1 MRIKSLT
8 DQPDGSPDSPK
19 SQSGKDILNFTLKTS
34 LAGLTVFLVFLIYS
48 SNLEGPFVFD
58 DGSNIKSNPAIRLT
72 QLSWSGLKDA
82 ESKSPL
88 PNRPLAYISFALN
101 YYFHSY
107 HPVGFRLVNILI
119 HLSAGGFLFLF
130 IKTTLGLPA
139 LQSRFGNSRW
149 LPYIAVLIWLIHPLH
164 IQSVTYIVQRM
175 NSMASMFYIL
185 AMLCYTRARLTQSP
199 TIKWLLAAACL
210 VSGILALGTK
220 ETAATLPCFI
230 LLYEWFFF
238 QDLSREW
245 LKRHQP
251 FLIGV
256 FILLIGVSL
265 IYLDGHPFER
275 ILSRYELRNFTLIQR
290 VFTEFRVVILYLSLL
305 IYPHPNRL
313 NLDYDFPLS
322 HSLIDPLTT
331 LLALVAIIGLLA
343 WSFWLAKNDRLIS
356 FCLLWYFGNLA
367 IESSI
372 IGLEIVFEHRTY
384 LPSMMI
390 TLMAAILADRYLRF
404 KVLKIIT
411 ICAIILVFLAWTYER
426 NTLWSNAV
434 SLWSDVVKKSPQKA
448 RPHNNL
454 GNALKGQSK
463 IEEAIV
469 HFNQALQI
477 NPAYAK
483 AYNNLGTALA
493 AQGKTEEAIKN
504 FGIALSINPGNAE
517 AHSNIGVALATQG
530 KIEKAIAHF
539 KAALNLKPDHA
550 KVHSNLGAAFVR
562 KGQLQEALKHF
573 QIALRLMP
581 GDVQTYKNLQIC
593 LKLIKQ
599 NKKLN

>member
-1 MRIKSLT
+1 MQDKSLT
-8 DQPDGSPDSPK
+8 DQPTGLPDPLK
-19 SQSGKDILNFTLKTS
+19 RQSGKDILNFTLKTS

-48 SNLEGPFVFD
+48 SNLGGPFVFD
-58 DGSNIKSNPAIRLT
+58 DGSNINNNPAIRLT

-82 ESKSPL
+82 ASKSPL
-88 PNRPLAYISFALN
+88 SNRPLAYISFALN
-101 YYFHSY
+101 YYFHGY
-107 HPVGFRLVNILI
+107 RTVGFRLVNILI
-119 HLSAGGFLFLF
+119 HMSAGGFLFLF

-149 LPYIAVLIWLIHPLH
+149 LPTIAVLIWLIHPLQ

-210 VSGILALGTK
+210 MSGILALGTK

-245 LKRHQP
+245 LKRHLP
-251 FLIGV
+251 FLIGA

-265 IYLDGHPFER
+265 IYLDGHPFEK
-275 ILSRYELRNFTLIQR
+275 ILSQYELRNFTLTQR
-290 VFTEFRVVILYLSLL
+290 VFTEFRVVILYLNLL

-343 WSFWLAKNDRLIS
+343 WSFWLAKKDRLLS
-356 FCLLWYFGNLA
+356 FCLLWYFGNLV

-390 TLMAAILADRYLRF
+390 ILIAVILADRYLRF
-404 KVLKIIT
+404 KVLKIVT
-411 ICAIILVFLAWTYER
+411 IFAIILVFSAWTHER

-434 SLWSDVVKKSPQKA
+434 SLWSDVVEKSPQKA

-454 GNALKGQSK
+454 GNALKRQGR

-469 HFNQALQI
+469 HFNKALQI
-477 NPAYAK
+477 NPGYAK

-493 AQGKTEEAIKN
+493 SQGKTEEAIKH
-504 FGIALSINPGNAE
+504 FGIALYINPGYAA
-517 AHSNIGVALATQG
+517 AHSNIGVALASQDEL
-530 KIEKAIAHF
+530 EKAIVHF
-539 KAALNLKPDHA
+539 RAALRLKPDYTQ
-550 KVHSNLGAAFVR
+550 VHSNLGAALVR
-562 KGQLQEALKHF
+562 QRKLQEALEHF
-573 QIALRLMP
+573 HTALRLNP
-581 GDVQTYKNLQIC
+581 GDVQTYNNLQIC
-593 LKLIKQ
+593 LKLIRQ
-599 NKKLN
+599 NKN

>member
-1 MRIKSLT
+1 MRNKSLT
-8 DQPDGSPDSPK
+8 GQPAGRPDSPK
-19 SQSGKDILNFTLKTS
+19 SQSTKDILNFTLKTS

-48 SNLEGPFVFD
+48 SNLAGPFVFD
-58 DGSNIKSNPAIRLT
+58 DGSNIKNNPAIRLT

-82 ESKSPL
+82 ASKSPL

-119 HLSAGGFLFLF
+119 HMSAGGFLFLF

-139 LQSRFGNSRW
+139 LKSRFGNSRW

-210 VSGILALGTK
+210 MSGILALGTK

-245 LKRHQP
+245 LKRHLP

-275 ILSRYELRNFTLIQR
+275 ILSQYELRNFTLTQR
-290 VFTEFRVVILYLSLL
+290 VVTEFRVVILYLSLL

-313 NLDYDFPLS
+313 NLDYDFPIS
-322 HSLIDPLTT
+322 HSLIDPITT
-331 LLALVAIIGLLA
+331 LAALMVIVGLIGIACLLA
-343 WSFWLAKNDRLIS
+343 KKDRLLS
-356 FCLLWYFGNLA
+356 FCLLWYFGNLV
-367 IESSI
+367 IESSL

-390 TLMAAILADRYLRF
+390 ILIAVILADRYLRF
-404 KVLKIIT
+404 KVLKIVT
-411 ICAIILVFLAWTYER
+411 IFAIILVFSAWTHER

-434 SLWSDVVKKSPQKA
+434 SLWSDVVEKSPQKA

-454 GNALKGQSK
+454 GNALKHQGK

-469 HFNQALQI
+469 HFNKALQI
-477 NPAYAK
+477 NPGYAK

-493 AQGKTEEAIKN
+493 SQGKTEEAVKH
-504 FGIALSINPGNAE
+504 FGIALYINPGYAA
-517 AHSNIGVALATQG
+517 AHSNIGVALAGQDEL
-530 KIEKAIAHF
+530 EKAIVHF
-539 KAALNLKPDHA
+539 RAALRLKPDYA
-550 KVHSNLGAAFVR
+550 KVHSNLGAALVR
-562 KGQLQEALKHF
+562 QGKLQEALEHF
-573 QIALRLMP
+573 HTALRLKP
-581 GDVQTYKNLQIC
+581 GDVQTYNNLQIC

-599 NKKLN
+599 NKY

>member
-1 MRIKSLT
+1 MQDKSLT
-8 DQPDGSPDSPK
+8 DQPTGLPDPLK
-19 SQSGKDILNFTLKTS
+19 RQSGKDILNFTLKTS

-48 SNLEGPFVFD
+48 SNLGGPFVFD
-58 DGSNIKSNPAIRLT
+58 DGSNINNNPAIRLT

-82 ESKSPL
+82 ASKSPL
-88 PNRPLAYISFALN
+88 SNRPLAYISFALN
-101 YYFHSY
+101 YYFHGY
-107 HPVGFRLVNILI
+107 RTVGFRLVNILI
-119 HLSAGGFLFLF
+119 HMSAGGFLFLF

-149 LPYIAVLIWLIHPLH
+149 LPTIAVLIWLIHPLH

-210 VSGILALGTK
+210 MSGILALGTK

-245 LKRHQP
+245 LKRHLP
-251 FLIGV
+251 FLIGA

-275 ILSRYELRNFTLIQR
+275 ILSQYELRNFTLTQR

-343 WSFWLAKNDRLIS
+343 WSFWLAKKDRLLS
-356 FCLLWYFGNLA
+356 FCLLWYFGNLV

-390 TLMAAILADRYLRF
+390 ILIAAILADRYLRF
-404 KVLKIIT
+404 KVLKIVT
-411 ICAIILVFLAWTYER
+411 IFAIILVFSAWTHER

-434 SLWSDVVKKSPQKA
+434 SLWSDVVEKSPQKA

-454 GNALKGQSK
+454 GNALKRQGK

-469 HFNQALQI
+469 HFNKALQI
-477 NPAYAK
+477 NPGYAK

-493 AQGKTEEAIKN
+493 SQGKTEEAIKH
-504 FGIALSINPGNAE
+504 FGIALYINPGYAA
-517 AHSNIGVALATQG
+517 AHSNIGVALASQDEL
-530 KIEKAIAHF
+530 EKAIVHF
-539 KAALNLKPDHA
+539 RAALRLKPDYTQ
-550 KVHSNLGAAFVR
+550 VHSNLGAALVR
-562 KGQLQEALKHF
+562 QRKLQEALEHF
-573 QIALRLMP
+573 HTALRLNP
-581 GDVQTYKNLQIC
+581 GDVQTYNNLQIC
-593 LKLIKQ
+593 LKLIRQ
-599 NKKLN
+599 NKN

>member
-1 MRIKSLT
+1 MAALHRGVDLA
-8 DQPDGSPDSPK
+8 GSPPAYSVRDLYRSK
-19 SQSGKDILNFTLKTS
+19 NEQYGVHVL
-34 LAGLTVFLVFLIYS
+34 YS
-48 SNLEGPFVFD
+48 S
-58 DGSNIKSNPAIRLT
+58 
-72 QLSWSGLKDA
+72 
-82 ESKSPL
+82 
-88 PNRPLAYISFALN
+88 
-101 YYFHSY
+101 H
-107 HPVGFRLVNILI
+107 
-119 HLSAGGFLFLF
+119 
-130 IKTTLGLPA
+130 
-139 LQSRFGNSRW
+139 
-149 LPYIAVLIWLIHPLH
+149 AVLYQGPPGTKPHY
-164 IQSVTYIVQRM
+164 Q
-175 NSMASMFYIL
+175 MA
-185 AMLCYTRARLTQSP
+185 P
-199 TIKWLLAAACL
+199 AAACL

-220 ETAATLPCFI
+220 ETAATLPGFI

-238 QDLSREW
+238 QDLSRQW
-245 LKRHQP
+245 LKRHLP

-275 ILSRYELRNFTLIQR
+275 ILSRYELLNFTLTQR
-290 VFTEFRVVILYLSLL
+290 VVTEFRVVILYLSLL

-313 NLDYDFPLS
+313 NLDYDFPIS
-322 HSLIDPLTT
+322 HSLIDPITT
-331 LLALVAIIGLLA
+331 LAALMVIVGLIGIACLLA
-343 WSFWLAKNDRLIS
+343 KKDRLIS
-356 FCLLWYFGNLA
+356 FCLLWYFGNLV
-367 IESSI
+367 IESSL
-372 IGLEIVFEHRTY
+372 IGLELVFEHRTY
-384 LPSMMI
+384 LPSMLI
-390 TLMAAILADRYLRF
+390 SLMVTVLADRVVRSKY
-404 KVLKIIT
+404 LKIAT
-411 ICAIILVFLAWTYER
+411 ICAITMVFSAWTYER
-426 NTLWSNAV
+426 NMIWSNAV
-434 SLWSDVVKKSPQKA
+434 TLWGDTVSKSPQKV

-454 GNALKGQSK
+454 GNALKSQGK

-493 AQGKTEEAIKN
+493 AQGKTEEAIKH

-581 GDVQTYKNLQIC
+581 DDVQTYKNLQIC

>member
-1 MRIKSLT
+1 MRNKSLT

-34 LAGLTVFLVFLIYS
+34 LAGLTVFLVFFIYS
-48 SNLEGPFVFD
+48 SNLEGPFLFD
-58 DGSNIKSNPAIRLT
+58 DGSNINNNPAIRLT

-82 ESKSPL
+82 ASKSPL
-88 PNRPLAYISFALN
+88 ANRPLAYISFALN
-101 YYFHSY
+101 YYFHGY
-107 HPVGFRLVNILI
+107 RTVGFRLVNILI
-119 HLSAGGFLFLF
+119 HMSAGGFLFLF

-185 AMLCYTRARLTQSP
+185 AMLCYTRVRLAQSP

-245 LKRHQP
+245 LKRHLP

-256 FILLIGVSL
+256 FILLLGVSL

-275 ILSRYELRNFTLIQR
+275 ILSQYEPRNFTLTQR

-343 WSFWLAKNDRLIS
+343 WSFWLAKKDRLIT
-356 FCLLWYFGNLA
+356 FCLLWYFGNLV

-372 IGLEIVFEHRTY
+372 IGLEIIFEHRTY

-390 TLMAAILADRYLRF
+390 ILMAAILADRYLRSN
-404 KVLKIIT
+404 VLKITT
-411 ICAIILVFLAWTYER
+411 ICAITLVFSAWTYER
-426 NTLWSNAV
+426 NTIWSNAA
-434 SLWSDVVKKSPQKA
+434 SLWSDVVKKSPQKV

-454 GNALKGQSK
+454 GNALKRQGK
-463 IEEAIV
+463 IEEAIA
-469 HFNQALQI
+469 HFNKALQI
-477 NPAYAK
+477 NPGYAK
-483 AYNNLGTALA
+483 AHNNLGTALA
-493 AQGKTEEAIKN
+493 SQGKTEEALKH
-504 FGIALSINPGNAE
+504 FGIALYINPGYAA
-517 AHSNIGVALATQG
+517 AHSNIGVALAGQDEL
-530 KIEKAIAHF
+530 EKAIVHF
-539 KAALNLKPDHA
+539 RAALRLKPDYA
-550 KVHSNLGAAFVR
+550 KVHSNLGAALVR
-562 KGQLQEALKHF
+562 QGLLQEALEHF
-573 QIALRLMP
+573 HTALRLKP
-581 GDVQTYKNLQIC
+581 DDAQTSKNLEIC
-593 LKLIKQ
+593 LNLIKQ
-599 NKKLN
+599 NKR

>member
-1 MRIKSLT
+1 MRNKSLT
-8 DQPDGSPDSPK
+8 GQPAGRPDSPK
-19 SQSGKDILNFTLKTS
+19 SQSTKDILNFTLKTS

-58 DGSNIKSNPAIRLT
+58 DGNNIKNNPAIRLT

-82 ESKSPL
+82 ASKSPL
-88 PNRPLAYISFALN
+88 PNRPLAYVSFALN
-101 YYFHSY
+101 YYFHGY
-107 HPVGFRLVNILI
+107 RPVGFRLVNILI
-119 HLSAGGFLFLF
+119 HMSAGGFLFLF

-175 NSMASMFYIL
+175 NSMVSMFYIL

-220 ETAATLPCFI
+220 ETATTLPGFI
-230 LLYEWFFF
+230 LLYDWFFF
-238 QDLSREW
+238 QDLSRQW
-245 LKRHQP
+245 LKRHLP

-275 ILSRYELRNFTLIQR
+275 ILSRYELLNFTLTQR
-290 VFTEFRVVILYLSLL
+290 VVTEFRVVILYLSLL

-313 NLDYDFPLS
+313 NLDYDFPIS
-322 HSLIDPLTT
+322 HSLIDPITT
-331 LLALVAIIGLLA
+331 LAALMVIVGLIGIACLLA
-343 WSFWLAKNDRLIS
+343 KKDRLIS
-356 FCLLWYFGNLA
+356 FCLLWYFGNLV
-367 IESSI
+367 IESSL
-372 IGLEIVFEHRTY
+372 IGLELVFEHRTY
-384 LPSMMI
+384 LPSMLI
-390 TLMAAILADRYLRF
+390 SLMVTVLADRVVRSKY
-404 KVLKIIT
+404 LKIAT
-411 ICAIILVFLAWTYER
+411 ICAITMVFSAWTYER
-426 NTLWSNAV
+426 NMIWSNAV
-434 SLWSDVVKKSPQKA
+434 TLWGDTVSKSPQKV

-454 GNALKGQSK
+454 GNALKSQGK

-539 KAALNLKPDHA
+539 KTALNLKPDHA

>member
-1 MRIKSLT
+1 MQDKSQTGQPT
-8 DQPDGSPDSPK
+8 DLPDSFK
-19 SQSGKDILNFTLKTS
+19 RQSRQDILNFTLKTS
-34 LAGLTVFLVFLIYS
+34 VAGLTIFLVFLIYS
-48 SNLEGPFVFD
+48 SSLEGPFVLD
-58 DGSNIKSNPAIRLT
+58 DGNNILNNPAIRLT

-82 ESKSPL
+82 ASKSPL
-88 PNRPLAYISFALN
+88 SNRPLAYISFALN
-101 YYFHSY
+101 YYHHSY
-107 HPVGFRLVNILI
+107 RTVGFRLVNILI
-119 HLSAGGFLFLF
+119 HMSAGLFLFLF

-139 LQSRFGNSRW
+139 LESRFGNSRW
-149 LPYIAVLIWLIHPLH
+149 LPYIAVLIWLVHPLH

-185 AMLCYTRARLTQSP
+185 SMLCYARARLAQSS

-210 VSGILALGTK
+210 MSGILALGTK

-245 LKRHQP
+245 LKRYLP

-256 FILLIGVSL
+256 FILLISVSL

-343 WSFWLAKNDRLIS
+343 GSLWLAKKDRLIS
-356 FCLLWYFGNLA
+356 FCLLWYFGNLV

-372 IGLEIVFEHRTY
+372 IGLELVFEHRTY

-390 TLMAAILADRYLRF
+390 ILMAAILADRYLRSNI
-404 KVLKIIT
+404 LKIAT
-411 ICAIILVFLAWTYER
+411 ICAITLVFSVWTYER
-426 NTLWSNAV
+426 NTIWSDAV

-454 GNALKGQSK
+454 GNALKHQGK
-463 IEEAIV
+463 IEEAIA
-469 HFNQALQI
+469 HFKKALQI
-477 NPAYAK
+477 NPGYAK
-483 AYNNLGTALA
+483 AHNNLGTALA
-493 AQGKTEEAIKN
+493 SQGKTEEALKH
-504 FGIALSINPGNAE
+504 FGMALYINPGYAT
-517 AHSNIGVALATQG
+517 AHSNIGVALAG
-530 KIEKAIAHF
+530 RDEFEKAIVHF
-539 KAALNLKPDHA
+539 KAALRLEPDSA
-550 KVHSNLGAAFVR
+550 EVHSNLGAALVR
-562 KGQLQEALKHF
+562 RGQLQEALEHLH
-573 QIALRLMP
+573 IALRLKP
-581 GDVQTYKNLQIC
+581 DDVQTYKNLQIC

-599 NKKLN
+599 DKN

>member
-1 MRIKSLT
+1 MRNKSLT
-8 DQPDGSPDSPK
+8 GQPAGRPDSPK
-19 SQSGKDILNFTLKTS
+19 SQSTKDILNFTLKTS

-48 SNLEGPFVFD
+48 SNLAGPFVFD
-58 DGSNIKSNPAIRLT
+58 DGSNIKNNPAIRLT

-82 ESKSPL
+82 ASKSPL

-107 HPVGFRLVNILI
+107 HTVGFRLVNILI
-119 HLSAGGFLFLF
+119 HMSAGGFLFLF

-210 VSGILALGTK
+210 MSGILALGTK

-245 LKRHQP
+245 LKRHLP

-275 ILSRYELRNFTLIQR
+275 ILSQYELRNFTLTQR

-343 WSFWLAKNDRLIS
+343 WSFWLAKKDRLLS
-356 FCLLWYFGNLA
+356 FCLLWYFGNLV

-390 TLMAAILADRYLRF
+390 ILIAVILADRYLRF
-404 KVLKIIT
+404 KVLKIVT
-411 ICAIILVFLAWTYER
+411 IFAIILVFSAWTHER

-434 SLWSDVVKKSPQKA
+434 SLWSDVVEKSPQKA

-454 GNALKGQSK
+454 GNALKRQGK

-469 HFNQALQI
+469 HFNKALQI
-477 NPAYAK
+477 NPGYAK

-493 AQGKTEEAIKN
+493 SQGKTEEAVKH
-504 FGIALSINPGNAE
+504 FGIALYINPGYAA
-517 AHSNIGVALATQG
+517 AHSNIGVALASQDEL
-530 KIEKAIAHF
+530 EKAIVHF
-539 KAALNLKPDHA
+539 RAALRLKPDYA
-550 KVHSNLGAAFVR
+550 QVHSNLGAALVR
-562 KGQLQEALKHF
+562 QRKLQEALEHF
-573 QIALRLMP
+573 HTALRLKP
-581 GDVQTYKNLQIC
+581 GDVQTYNNLQIC

-599 NKKLN
+599 NKY

>member
-1 MRIKSLT
+1 MRNKSLT
-8 DQPDGSPDSPK
+8 GQPAGRPDSPK
-19 SQSGKDILNFTLKTS
+19 SQSTKDILNFTLKTS

-48 SNLEGPFVFD
+48 SNLAGPFVFD
-58 DGSNIKSNPAIRLT
+58 DGSNIKNNPAIRLT

-82 ESKSPL
+82 ASKSPL

-107 HPVGFRLVNILI
+107 HTVGFRLVNILI
-119 HLSAGGFLFLF
+119 HMSAGGFLFLF

-139 LQSRFGNSRW
+139 LKSRFGNSRW

-210 VSGILALGTK
+210 MSGILALGTK

-245 LKRHQP
+245 LKRHLP

-275 ILSRYELRNFTLIQR
+275 ILSRYELLNFTLTQR
-290 VFTEFRVVILYLSLL
+290 VVTEFRVVILYLSLL

-313 NLDYDFPLS
+313 NLDYDFPIS
-322 HSLIDPLTT
+322 HSLIDPITT
-331 LLALVAIIGLLA
+331 LAALMVIVGLIGIACLLA
-343 WSFWLAKNDRLIS
+343 KKDRLIS
-356 FCLLWYFGNLA
+356 FCLLWYFGNLV
-367 IESSI
+367 IESSL
-372 IGLEIVFEHRTY
+372 IGLELVFEHRTY
-384 LPSMMI
+384 LPSMLI
-390 TLMAAILADRYLRF
+390 SLMVTVLADRVVRSKY
-404 KVLKIIT
+404 LKIAT
-411 ICAIILVFLAWTYER
+411 ICAITMVFSAWTYER
-426 NTLWSNAV
+426 NMIWSNAV
-434 SLWSDVVKKSPQKA
+434 TLWGDTVRKSPQKV

-454 GNALKGQSK
+454 GNALKSQGK

-477 NPAYAK
+477 NPGYAK

-493 AQGKTEEAIKN
+493 AQGKTEEAIKH

-517 AHSNIGVALATQG
+517 AHSNIGVALASQDEL
-530 KIEKAIAHF
+530 EKAIVHF
-539 KAALNLKPDHA
+539 RAALRLKPDYA
-550 KVHSNLGAAFVR
+550 QVHSNLGAALVR
-562 KGQLQEALKHF
+562 QRKLQEALEHF
-573 QIALRLMP
+573 HTALRLKP
-581 GDVQTYKNLQIC
+581 GDVQTYNNLQIC

-599 NKKLN
+599 NKY

>member
-1 MRIKSLT
+1 MRNKSLT
-8 DQPDGSPDSPK
+8 DQPDGPPDSSK
-19 SQSGKDILNFTLKTS
+19 SQSTKGILNFTLKTS

-82 ESKSPL
+82 AFKSPL

-119 HLSAGGFLFLF
+119 HMSAGGFLFLF

-245 LKRHQP
+245 LKRHLP

-275 ILSRYELRNFTLIQR
+275 ILSRYELLNFTLTQR
-290 VFTEFRVVILYLSLL
+290 VVTEFRVVILYLSLL

-313 NLDYDFPLS
+313 NLDYDFPIS
-322 HSLIDPLTT
+322 HSLIDPITT
-331 LLALVAIIGLLA
+331 LAALMVIVGLIGIACLLA
-343 WSFWLAKNDRLIS
+343 KKDRLIS
-356 FCLLWYFGNLA
+356 FCLLWYFGNLV
-367 IESSI
+367 IESSL
-372 IGLEIVFEHRTY
+372 IGLELVFEHRTY
-384 LPSMMI
+384 LPSMLI
-390 TLMAAILADRYLRF
+390 SLMVTVLADRVVRSKY
-404 KVLKIIT
+404 LKIAT
-411 ICAIILVFLAWTYER
+411 ICAITMVFSAWTYER
-426 NTLWSNAV
+426 NMIWSTAVTLWGDTV
-434 SLWSDVVKKSPQKA
+434 RKSPQKV

-454 GNALKGQSK
+454 GNALKSQGK

-493 AQGKTEEAIKN
+493 AQGKTEEAIKH

>member
-1 MRIKSLT
+1 
-8 DQPDGSPDSPK
+8 
-19 SQSGKDILNFTLKTS
+19 
-34 LAGLTVFLVFLIYS
+34 
-48 SNLEGPFVFD
+48 
-58 DGSNIKSNPAIRLT
+58 
-72 QLSWSGLKDA
+72 
-82 ESKSPL
+82 
-88 PNRPLAYISFALN
+88 
-101 YYFHSY
+101 
-107 HPVGFRLVNILI
+107 
-119 HLSAGGFLFLF
+119 
-130 IKTTLGLPA
+130 LPA

-245 LKRHQP
+245 LKRHLP

-275 ILSRYELRNFTLIQR
+275 ILSRYELLNFTLTQR
-290 VFTEFRVVILYLSLL
+290 VVTEPI
-305 IYPHPNRL
+305 
-313 NLDYDFPLS
+313 S
-322 HSLIDPLTT
+322 HSLIDPITT
-331 LLALVAIIGLLA
+331 LAALMVIVGLIGIACLLA
-343 WSFWLAKNDRLIS
+343 KKDRLIS
-356 FCLLWYFGNLA
+356 FCLLWYFGNLV
-367 IESSI
+367 IESSL
-372 IGLEIVFEHRTY
+372 IGLELVFEHRTY
-384 LPSMMI
+384 LPSMLI
-390 TLMAAILADRYLRF
+390 SLMVTVLADRVVRSKYLSTA
-404 KVLKIIT
+404 V
-411 ICAIILVFLAWTYER
+411 
-426 NTLWSNAV
+426 TLWGDTV
-434 SLWSDVVKKSPQKA
+434 RKSPQKV

-454 GNALKGQSK
+454 GNALKSQGK

-493 AQGKTEEAIKN
+493 AQGKTEEAIKH

>member
-1 MRIKSLT
+1 MRNKSLT
-8 DQPDGSPDSPK
+8 GQPAGRPDSPK
-19 SQSGKDILNFTLKTS
+19 SQSTKDILNFTLKTS

-48 SNLEGPFVFD
+48 SNLAGPFVFD
-58 DGSNIKSNPAIRLT
+58 DGSNIKNNPAIRLT

-82 ESKSPL
+82 ASKSPL
-88 PNRPLAYISFALN
+88 SNRPLAYISFALN

-107 HPVGFRLVNILI
+107 HTVGFRLVNILI
-119 HLSAGGFLFLF
+119 HMSAGGFLFLF

-210 VSGILALGTK
+210 MSGILALGTK

-245 LKRHQP
+245 LKRHLP

-275 ILSRYELRNFTLIQR
+275 ILSRYELLNFTLTQR
-290 VFTEFRVVILYLSLL
+290 VVTEFRVVILYLSLL

-313 NLDYDFPLS
+313 NLDYDFPIS
-322 HSLIDPLTT
+322 HSLIDPITT
-331 LLALVAIIGLLA
+331 LAALMVIVGLIGIACLLA
-343 WSFWLAKNDRLIS
+343 KKDRLIS
-356 FCLLWYFGNLA
+356 FCLLWYFGNLV
-367 IESSI
+367 IESSL
-372 IGLEIVFEHRTY
+372 IGLELVFEHRTY
-384 LPSMMI
+384 LPSMLI
-390 TLMAAILADRYLRF
+390 SLMVTVLADRVVRSKY
-404 KVLKIIT
+404 LKIAT
-411 ICAIILVFLAWTYER
+411 ICAITMVFSVWTYER
-426 NTLWSNAV
+426 NMIWSNAV
-434 SLWSDVVKKSPQKA
+434 TLWGDTVRKSPQKV

-454 GNALKGQSK
+454 GNALKSQGK

-493 AQGKTEEAIKN
+493 AQGKTEEAIKH
-504 FGIALSINPGNAE
+504 FGIALSIDPGNAE
-517 AHSNIGVALATQG
+517 AHSNIGVALAAQG

-550 KVHSNLGAAFVR
+550 KVHSNLGAAFVH
-562 KGQLQEALKHF
+562 KGQFREALKHF

-581 GDVQTYKNLQIC
+581 DDVQTYKNLQIC

>member
-1 MRIKSLT
+1 MQDKSLT
-8 DQPDGSPDSPK
+8 GQQTDLPDSPK
-19 SQSGKDILNFTLKTS
+19 KQPRQDILNFTLKTS
-34 LAGLTVFLVFLIYS
+34 LAGITVLLVFLIYS
-48 SNLEGPFVFD
+48 STLEGPFLLD
-58 DGSNIKSNPAIRLT
+58 DGSNIKNNPAIRLT
-72 QLSWSGLKDA
+72 RLSWSGLKDA
-82 ESKSPL
+82 ASNSPL
-88 PNRPLAYISFALN
+88 SNRPLAYISFALN

-107 HPVGFRLVNILI
+107 RTVGFRLVNILI
-119 HLSAGGFLFLF
+119 HMSAGVFLFLF

-139 LQSRFGNSRW
+139 LESRFGKSRW
-149 LPYIAVLIWLIHPLH
+149 LPYIAVLIWLVHPLH
-164 IQSVTYIVQRM
+164 TQSVTYIVQRM

-185 AMLCYTRARLTQSP
+185 SMLCYTRARLTQSP

-210 VSGILALGTK
+210 MSGILALGTK

-245 LKRHQP
+245 LRRHLP

-265 IYLDGHPFER
+265 IYLDGHPFAR
-275 ILSRYELRNFTLIQR
+275 ILSRYELRNFTLTQR

-343 WSFWLAKNDRLIS
+343 WSFWLAKKDRLIS
-356 FCLLWYFGNLA
+356 FCLLWYFGNLV

-390 TLMAAILADRYLRF
+390 ILMAAILADRYLRPI
-404 KVLKIIT
+404 VLKIVT
-411 ICAIILVFLAWTYER
+411 ICAITLVFSAWTYER
-426 NTLWSNAV
+426 NTIWSNAV
-434 SLWSDVVKKSPQKA
+434 SLWSDVVKKSPHKV

-454 GNALKGQSK
+454 GNALKRQGK
-463 IEEAIV
+463 IEEAMA
-469 HFNQALQI
+469 HFNKALQI
-477 NPAYAK
+477 NPGYAK
-483 AYNNLGTALA
+483 AHNNLGTALA
-493 AQGKTEEAIKN
+493 SQGKTEEALKH
-504 FGIALSINPGNAE
+504 FGLALYINPGYAA
-517 AHSNIGVALATQG
+517 AHSNIGVALAGQDEL
-530 KIEKAIAHF
+530 EKAIVHF
-539 KAALNLKPDHA
+539 RAALRLKPRYA
-550 KVHSNLGAAFVR
+550 TVHSNLGAALVR
-562 KGQLQEALKHF
+562 QGQLHEALEHF
-573 QIALRLMP
+573 YTALRLQP
-581 GDVQTYKNLQIC
+581 DDVQTYNNLQIC
-593 LKLIKQ
+593 LKLIQQ
-599 NKKLN
+599 NKN

>member
-1 MRIKSLT
+1 
-8 DQPDGSPDSPK
+8 
-19 SQSGKDILNFTLKTS
+19 
-34 LAGLTVFLVFLIYS
+34 
-48 SNLEGPFVFD
+48 
-58 DGSNIKSNPAIRLT
+58 
-72 QLSWSGLKDA
+72 
-82 ESKSPL
+82 
-88 PNRPLAYISFALN
+88 
-101 YYFHSY
+101 
-107 HPVGFRLVNILI
+107 
-119 HLSAGGFLFLF
+119 
-130 IKTTLGLPA
+130 
-139 LQSRFGNSRW
+139 
-149 LPYIAVLIWLIHPLH
+149 
-164 IQSVTYIVQRM
+164 
-175 NSMASMFYIL
+175 
-185 AMLCYTRARLTQSP
+185 
-199 TIKWLLAAACL
+199 

-245 LKRHQP
+245 LKRHLP

-275 ILSRYELRNFTLIQR
+275 ILSRYELLNFTLTQR
-290 VFTEFRVVILYLSLL
+290 VVTEFRVVILYLSLL

-313 NLDYDFPLS
+313 NLDYDFPIS
-322 HSLIDPLTT
+322 HSLIDPITT
-331 LLALVAIIGLLA
+331 LAALMVIVGLIGIACLLA
-343 WSFWLAKNDRLIS
+343 KKDRLIS
-356 FCLLWYFGNLA
+356 FCLLWYFGNLV
-367 IESSI
+367 IESSL
-372 IGLEIVFEHRTY
+372 IGLELVFEHRTY
-384 LPSMMI
+384 LPSMLI
-390 TLMAAILADRYLRF
+390 SLMVTVLADRVVRSKY
-404 KVLKIIT
+404 LKIAT
-411 ICAIILVFLAWTYER
+411 ICAITMVFSAWTYER
-426 NTLWSNAV
+426 NMIWSTAVTLWGDTV
-434 SLWSDVVKKSPQKA
+434 RKSPQKV

-454 GNALKGQSK
+454 GNALKSQGK

-493 AQGKTEEAIKN
+493 AQGKTEEAIKH